1 MSKRNLMKEEILSAL
16 KSGEVLDQIKDRSGE
31 FVDGWL
37 PIYNN
42 EIIQE
47 WQAMPSEYDNRGAQ
61 ELGAD
66 SSLGIVG
73 LMNLDLYLWYSDLFS
88 EAIEEVEEVSA

>member
-1 MSKRNLMKEEILSAL
+1 
-16 KSGEVLDQIKDRSGE
+16 
-31 FVDGWL
+31 
-37 PIYNN
+37 
-42 EIIQE
+42 
-47 WQAMPSEYDNRGAQ
+47 MPSEYDNRGAQ